1 MTVPPSCLCLSWE
14 VNTILSGVIVLLIL
28 CSAFFSGCETAFT
41 SVNSMRMKHYADEKV
56 KGARKAVW
64 ICDHYDIALSTILVG
79 NNLVNIGATTICAFL
94 ISSAIANPTL
104 SNILNT
110 VVMTIVLL
118 ICGEITPKA
127 LAKQNAEKVAL
138 RYSGA
143 LFVVIKI
150 LMPITYLFNK
160 LQKALLRKNKGAQ
173 TPTVTEEELES
184 IIDTMEEEGV
194 IDSVNAD
201 LIQGVLDL
209 DQKIVYNAM
218 TPRVDVTAVEKNE
231 SIENIKNVFVSTKFS
246 RLPVYDEDMDHII
259 GILSEKDLASQI
271 FLEQQVDISA
281 CISKPMF
288 VNENMKLDDMIRQMQ
303 KEKKHMA
310 IVVDEHGGTNG
321 IITLEDAIEEVWGE
335 IYDEHDEV
343 KSTEFEKIDDNKYVV
358 DAEIEVEELF
368 KNLGIE
374 HLPSNNYSS
383 LGAFLFEL
391 AEKSL
396 PKQDQVLDF
405 VTIDER
411 VDDDANYYEVAIALH
426 FKLIKVEN
434 NRIRRVLITT
444 EILNN
449 EEKLTRDAS
458 ASEQQ

>member
-64 ICDHYDIALSTILVG
+64 ICDHYDIALSTLLVG

-94 ISSAIANPTL
+94 ISSAITNPTL

-246 RLPVYDEDMDHII
+246 RLPVYDDDMDHII

>member
-1 MTVPPSCLCLSWE
+1 MTVPPSCLCLTWE
-14 VNTILSGVIVLLIL
+14 VNAILSAVIVVLII

-41 SVNSMRMKHYADEKV
+41 SVNSMRMRHYADEKV

-64 ICDHYDIALSTILVG
+64 ICDHYDITLSTLLVG

-94 ISSAIANPTL
+94 ISSAITDPTL

-118 ICGEITPKA
+118 VCGEITPKA
-127 LAKQNAEKVAL
+127 LAKHNAEKVAL
-138 RYSGA
+138 RYSGT
-143 LFVVIKI
+143 LYVVIKI

-160 LQKALLRKNKGAQ
+160 LQQALLKKNKGNQ
-173 TPTVTEEELES
+173 SPTVTEEELES

-194 IDSVNAD
+194 IDSKDAD

-218 TPRVDVTAVEKNE
+218 TPRVDVTAVEKHE
-231 SIENIKNVFVSTKFS
+231 TIENIKKVFVETKFS

-259 GILSEKDLASQI
+259 GILSEKDLSSQLFENKPI
-271 FLEQQVDISA
+271 NITE

-343 KSTEFEKIDDNKYVV
+343 KTIKFEKIDDNNFLV

-368 KNLGIE
+368 KSLGIE
-374 HLPSNNYSS
+374 HLPENNYSS

-396 PKQDQVLDF
+396 PKQDQILDF

-411 VDDDANYYEVAIALH
+411 VDEDAKYYEVAITLH
-426 FKLIKVEN
+426 FKLVKVEN
-434 NRIRRVLITT
+434 NRIRQVMITT
-444 EILNN
+444 EVLNN
-449 EEKLTRDAS
+449 EEKITRASDA
-458 ASEQQ
+458 E